1 MRFGL
6 TAFPLGQMGIRLG
19 GASSAEIVTRLSK
32 AADDVGF
39 EFVTAQDHTLAPR
52 EWAEDGGGTMWHEPF
67 TVLAHAAAV
76 TKRVRLLT
84 DVVILPYRS
93 PFQTAK
99 IAASL
104 DDLSDGRLILGV
116 AAGYLEREF
125 EILGAPF
132 ENRGAVTDEAIEA
145 IKHAWTTEWT
155 DFSGKFFTAKD
166 VAVSPRPAQQPR
178 PPIWVG
184 GNSMRALRRAV
195 EHADGWDPFRG
206 SPDQIRDALKHARDA
221 FGLDRPFDVAVPL
234 RRGVYI
240 PDDKTIDV
248 DSVLRQADAYEN
260 AGVTHLKCGFH
271 GPTIEDYIRGME
283 VFASAVISRDA

>member
-6 TAFPLGQMGIRLG
+6 TAFPLGQMGIRLAD
-19 GASSAEIVTRLSK
+19 ASSAEIVTRLSQ
-32 AADDVGF
+32 AADELGF
-39 EFVTAQDHTLAPR
+39 AFVTAQDHTLAPR
-52 EWAEDGGGTMWHEPF
+52 DWAAQGGGTTWHEPF

-99 IAASL
+99 IAASI
-104 DDLSDGRLILGV
+104 DDLSGGRLILGV
-116 AAGYLEREF
+116 AAGYLQEEF

-132 ENRGAVTDEAIEA
+132 EERGAVTDEAIEA
-145 IKHAWTTEWT
+145 IKHAWTNEWT
-155 DFSGKFFTAKD
+155 DFSGAFYTAKD
-166 VAVSPRPAQQPR
+166 VAVSPRPVQQPR

-206 SPDQIRDALKHARDA
+206 SPDDIRDALTHARDA

-234 RRGVYI
+234 RRGVYTE
-240 PDDKTIDV
+240 DDRTLDL
-248 DSVLRQADAYEN
+248 DSIRRQVEAYEE
-260 AGVTHLKCGFH
+260 AGVTYLKCGFH
-271 GPTIEDYIRGME
+271 GPTVEAYLDAMHQ
-283 VFASAVISRDA
+283 FAERVVNG